1 MYSNGDSERVIAQAI
16 KEYNI
21 PRHKLVLMTKAW
33 SCVGEEQFHAYPI
46 LDALRKSKDC
56 INQFGTSTPCNDSI
70 QSIGS
75 FTALTL
81 DDGLSRSALFT
92 AVNNS
97 PTSGNR
103 LHCSILN
110 LPIRSIHPYQRN
122 NEGTS

>member
-1 MYSNGDSERVIAQAI
+1 MIAVLTMWDTANVYSNGDSERVIAQAI

-56 INQFGTSTPCNDSI
+56 INQF
-70 QSIGS
+70 
-75 FTALTL
+75 
-81 DDGLSRSALFT
+81 